1 MQSQGVEVLHDNIDP
16 SFGNDA
22 RNIHFALAADGV
34 NPFKQTRSTWSM
46 WPVTLLNYNLLPW
59 LCTKFFFVLLALLI
73 PGKESQGVQLAQA
86 SPRFQ
91 KRNINYNNQNTLVDN
106 SCGKLKHLSSD
117 PGDHKVTC

>member
-59 LCTKFFFVLLALLI
+59 LCTNFFFVLLALLI
-73 PGKESQGVQLAQA
+73 PGKESVTLKVFDVYMEPLVEEILQLWYGI
-86 SPRFQ
+86 ST
-91 KRNINYNNQNTLVDN
+91 YD
-106 SCGKLKHLSSD
+106 
-117 PGDHKVTC
+117 VTKELG